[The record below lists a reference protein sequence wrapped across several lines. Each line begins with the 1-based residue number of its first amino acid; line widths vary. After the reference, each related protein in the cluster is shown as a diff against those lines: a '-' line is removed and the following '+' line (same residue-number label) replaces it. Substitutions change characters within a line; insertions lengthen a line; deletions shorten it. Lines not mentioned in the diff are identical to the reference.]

1 MYAFRVLAPLTCT
14 VMVPGET
21 NHRPKRV
28 GVPPRF
34 VPFGAIT
41 AVICQP
47 LGTINMKI
55 SPGDDSM
62 VMVNVTV
69 PADGGG
75 GELGG
80 VGGDDVG
87 GEAGAGWLVVPG
99 LGLDGAPVEPRGADD
114 AGGDDWAGDVG
125 GRVGLVRGFDGAVV
139 FGLAP

>member
-1 MYAFRVLAPLTCT
+1 MYAFRALAPLTCT
-14 VMVPGET
+14 VKVPGEM

-28 GVPPRF
+28 GVPPKF

-47 LGTINMKI
+47 LGTINMKVL
-55 SPGDDSM
+55 PGDDSL

-75 GELGG
+75 GE
-80 VGGDDVG
+80 D
-87 GEAGAGWLVVPG
+87 GAGWFVVPG
-99 LGLDGAPVEPRGADD
+99 LGLEGAPVEPRGADD

-125 GRVGLVRGFDGAVV
+125 GRVGLVR
-139 FGLAP
+139 